1 MKPWDV
7 CTPNVPKCAQP
18 LSRESFIQK
27 YLFLSLSLSASNQW
41 TSWLS
46 IQHTRKKKG
55 TNKLCLGYTNIWSA
69 SMQKVIIKSAPDWWI
84 PMFFLNKCFLMSPN
98 SAMHRFFQVYTALQP
113 WLVPQ
118 RVGLPSLRGTV
129 TCSRL
134 SESMKTWFVRGLCK
148 ACWIEM
154 NAPGRKA
161 PFSIRH

>member
-1 MKPWDV
+1 M
-7 CTPNVPKCAQP
+7 PKCDHCRGN
-18 LSRESFIQK
+18 LLYK
-27 YLFLSLSLSASNQW
+27 NNLFFLFHCLLQTNGPPDFQSN
-41 TSWLS
+41 
-46 IQHTRKKKG
+46 IHEKKG
-55 TNKLCLGYTNIWSA
+55 NQQTMPWLHRHLVGKYA
-69 SMQKVIIKSAPDWWI
+69 KVIIKSTPDWGI
-84 PMFFLNKCFLMSPN
+84 PMFFLNKRFLMSPN
-98 SAMHRFFQVYTALQP
+98 SARHRFFQVYTGLQP

-129 TCSRL
+129 TCSRP